1 MDNFQDIKDDG
12 ATLPCEK
19 PKINEWI
26 KVFEIEDQQVAVMRL
41 FEDDKELVV
50 FKTPTELG
58 MLEQKLEFDTEEK
71 ADKFFNR
78 SDILGEATKFYYGS
92 QKFVKNILNESVE
105 DDED

>member
-41 FEDDKELVV
+41 FEDDKELVI
-50 FKTPTELG
+50 FKVPTELG
-58 MLEQKLEFDTEEK
+58 MLEQKFEFDTEKK

-78 SDILGEATKFYYGS
+78 SNILDDATKFYRGY
-92 QKFVKNILNESVE
+92 VKYVNKILNESV
-105 DDED
+105 